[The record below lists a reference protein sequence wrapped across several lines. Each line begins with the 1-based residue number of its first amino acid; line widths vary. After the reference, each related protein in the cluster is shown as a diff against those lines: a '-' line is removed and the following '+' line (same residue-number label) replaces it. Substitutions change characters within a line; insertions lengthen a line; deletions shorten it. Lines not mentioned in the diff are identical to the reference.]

1 MSSLFSQKNSKW
13 FLALLVLSGCQ
24 TMKTRDEIRKSVQP
38 SPKAAPTINHES
50 QQVTTSPSPVP
61 TSPTSSPEVPP
72 NPAAE
77 ETMVP
82 PPAPVIPALPK
93 IGIILGAGGA
103 KTYAHIG
110 FLHELAK
117 FKVPVYAIGGVEL
130 ATPMAALY
138 ANRELANDVEWQM
151 FKLKDDEVVKR
162 SILGA
167 VHKNSEVSILKDF
180 ANTAFNRVKV
190 EDFKLPFACPSYNF
204 KKNQVYLM
212 NRGSLE
218 QILYFC
224 MAYPPFFQPYQ
235 GNVSAIRDVPALAN
249 YLRQKG
255 ANYIV
260 LVNVLQVPGGV
271 KPYTLDASATDNV
284 LWSEIAGLY
293 NKPLPGVD
301 SVISLDTGDYGIMD
315 FDKRREIMNKG
326 AESAAR
332 QLKSLTR
339 KWGL

>member
-1 MSSLFSQKNSKW
+1 MSFLFSRKNSSCL
-13 FLALLVLSGCQ
+13 LALLVLAGCQ
-24 TMKTRDEIRKSVQP
+24 NMKTREDIRKGVTPSHPQTGTVQQQQQQTQQP
-38 SPKAAPTINHES
+38 LPTYPES
-50 QQVTTSPSPVP
+50 EMTPPPVTTA
-61 TSPTSSPEVPP
+61 PP
-72 NPAAE
+72 
-77 ETMVP
+77 P

-117 FKVPVYAIGGVEL
+117 YKVPVYAIGGVEL

-162 SILGA
+162 SILGS

-180 ANTAFNRVKV
+180 ANTAFNKVKV

-212 NRGSLE
+212 NKGSLE

-235 GNVSAIRDVPALAN
+235 GNVAAIRDVTALAN
-249 YLRQKG
+249 YLRSKG

-260 LVNVLQVPGGV
+260 LVNVLQPPGGS
-271 KPYTLDASATDNV
+271 KPYTLDTSATDNV

-293 NKPLPGVD
+293 NKPLQGVD
-301 SVISLDTGDYGIMD
+301 SVISLETGEYGIMD

-326 AESAAR
+326 ADSAAR
-332 QLKSLTR
+332 QLKTLTK

>member
-1 MSSLFSQKNSKW
+1 MSSLFSQKNLRANKSW
-13 FLALLVLSGCQ
+13 FLALLVLAGCQ
-24 TMKTRDEIRKSVQP
+24 SVRTREDIRKSTQP
-38 SPKAAPTINHES
+38 SSSHPSTSAPSAPRE
-50 QQVTTSPSPVP
+50 QQQPTPVP
-61 TSPTSSPEVPP
+61 VTQSENIPQTTEMAPP
-72 NPAAE
+72 PL
-77 ETMVP
+77 
-82 PPAPVIPALPK
+82 PAPVIPALPK

-117 FKVPVYAIGGVEL
+117 FKVPVYAIGGIEL

-151 FKLKDDEVVKR
+151 FKLKDDQVVKK
-162 SILGA
+162 SLLGS
-167 VHKNSEVSILKDF
+167 VHKNNEVSLLKDF
-180 ANTAFNRVKV
+180 ANTAFNKAKV
-190 EDFKLPFACPSYNF
+190 EDFKLPFACPSYNM
-204 KKNQVYLM
+204 KKNQVFLM

-235 GNVSAIRDVPALAN
+235 GNISAIRDVTALAN
-249 YLRQKG
+249 YLRSKG

-260 LVNVLQVPGGV
+260 LVNVLQPPGGA
-271 KPYTLDASATDNV
+271 KPFTLDTSATDNV
-284 LWSEIAGLY
+284 LWSEISGVY

-301 SVISLDTGDYGIMD
+301 SVISLDTSEYGIMD

-326 AESAAR
+326 AESAAK

-339 KWGL
+339 KWGI

>member
-1 MSSLFSQKNSKW
+1 MSFLFSRKGCSCLLALF
-13 FLALLVLSGCQ
+13 FLASCQ
-24 TMKTRDEIRKSVQP
+24 SIRTREDVRHEIP
-38 SPKAAPTINHES
+38 SAQQQRPRAQTTTSNQEPS
-50 QQVTTSPSPVP
+50 MPSQVTTS
-61 TSPTSSPEVPP
+61 TPEVPP
-72 NPAAE
+72 PMGT
-77 ETMVP
+77 ETTP
-82 PPAPVIPALPK
+82 PPAPVIPAMPK
-93 IGIILGAGGA
+93 IGLILGAGGA

-138 ANRELANDVEWQM
+138 ANREQANDVEWQM
-151 FKLKDDEVVKR
+151 FKLKDEEVIKK
-162 SILGA
+162 SLLGS
-167 VHKNSEVSILKDF
+167 VHKNNEVSILKDF
-180 ANTAFNRVKV
+180 ANTAFNKVKV

-212 NRGSLE
+212 NKGSLE

-235 GNVSAIRDVPALAN
+235 GNVSAIRDVSAMAN

-255 ANYIV
+255 ANFIV
-260 LVNVLQVPGGV
+260 LVNVLQPPGAGR
-271 KPYTLDASATDNV
+271 PYTLDASATDNV

-293 NKPLPGVD
+293 NKPFIGVD
-301 SVISLDTGDYGIMD
+301 SVISLDTSDYGIMD
-315 FDKRREIMNKG
+315 FDRRREIMNKG
-326 AESAAR
+326 ADSAAR
-332 QLKSLTR
+332 QLKVLTR

>member
-1 MSSLFSQKNSKW
+1 MSFLFSRKSLSLFLG
-13 FLALLVLSGCQ
+13 LAVLAGCQ
-24 TMKTRDEIRKSVQP
+24 SMKTREDVRKATRP
-38 SPKAAPTINHES
+38 STPTTPS
-50 QQVTTSPSPVP
+50 TTSTAPSTREQQEQAPP
-61 TSPTSSPEVPP
+61 TQTETSFPPTTE
-72 NPAAE
+72 A
-77 ETMVP
+77 P
-82 PPAPVIPALPK
+82 PPPPPPVIPAMPK

-117 FKVPVYAIGGVEL
+117 NKVPVYAIGGIEL

-151 FKLKDDEVVKR
+151 FKLKDDQVVRK
-162 SILGA
+162 SILGS
-167 VHKNSEVSILKDF
+167 VHKNNEVSILKDF
-180 ANTAFNRVKV
+180 ANTAFNKSKV
-190 EDFKLPFACPSYNF
+190 EDFKLPFACPSFNF
-204 KKNQVYLM
+204 KKNQVFLM

-235 GNVSAIRDVPALAN
+235 GNVSAIRDVTALAN
-249 YLRQKG
+249 YLRTKG

-260 LVNVLQVPGGV
+260 LVNVLQAPGGSR
-271 KPYTLDASATDNV
+271 PYTLDASATDNV
-284 LWSEIAGLY
+284 LWSEIAGVY

-301 SVISLDTGDYGIMD
+301 SVITLDTSDYGIMD

-326 AESAAR
+326 GDSAAR